1 VRTRTPQP
9 LGGGKLS
16 QSTAAA
22 PLPEQQQ
29 TAASADEVPVA
40 PTAAEL
46 AEA

>member
-22 PLPEQQQ
+22 PEQQQ

-40 PTAAEL
+40 PTAEL